1 MIDVTAAKAW
11 IKKETSDEDPL
22 IGGLV
27 SAAVATIE
35 AQTGKFMSVKDFTQE
50 IGGFP
55 ACAPFVIKLSRGPVT
70 EVAAIEYDPSD
81 GTDPVEIADFRLIEG
96 LNGALLPAY
105 GESWPATLDGPAT
118 VRVAYSAG
126 FADGE
131 APELDQAALMLVA
144 HWYQNREAV
153 SVGAG
158 VAAVELPLAV
168 QMLIAPYRPKGL
180 A

>member
-11 IKKETSDEDPL
+11 IRKLTDEEDDL

-27 SAAVATIE
+27 NAAVATIE
-35 AQTGKFMSVKDFTQE
+35 AQTGKYMSVKDFTQAL
-50 IGGFP
+50 GGFP
-55 ACAPFVIKLSRGPVT
+55 ACSPFAIRLSRGPVT

-81 GTDPVEIADFRLIEG
+81 GTAAVEVDDFRLIEG

-105 GESWPATLDGPAT
+105 GEIWPATLDGPAT
-118 VRVAYSAG
+118 VRIAYSAG

-144 HWYQNREAV
+144 HWYQNRE
-153 SVGAG
+153 G
-158 VAAVELPLAV
+158 VTAAIAMAELPLAV
-168 QMLIAPYRPKGL
+168 QMLIGPYRPKGL